1 MRTSKEIKNS
11 APERYE
17 APELEIIEVEAEKG
31 FAASPE
37 GAPVAPSSPTSAKP
51 ARKY

>member
-1 MRTSKEIKNS
+1 MRTNKEINNS

-31 FAASPE
+31 FAQSNGNTPLST
-37 GAPVAPSSPTSAKP
+37 PPAPSSKPT
-51 ARKY
+51 RKY